1 MRTAAVLPV
10 KRFDS
15 AKQRLG
21 ETVGG
26 PERRELAAAMVE
38 DVLVALGEVDGLDD
52 VIVVTAEDRAAALAR
67 AAGAHVVADRLEAGQ
82 SLAAEIGVETAVQRG
97 AERVLLVPGDCP
109 ALDAAE
115 LTALL
120 AADRIGRD
128 AEPGSGLTGSGATGS
143 GVTGSSATGSHA
155 TGPGV
160 TGSGATGSHA
170 TGPGA
175 TGSGA
180 TGSGATGSV
189 VIVSDRHGAG
199 TNALLLTPPRA
210 LSPCFGPGSLARHA
224 ARARAG
230 GATVRVAHA
239 PSLELDVDTPRDLAA
254 LRAALDERPAV
265 APRTRAVLERL
276 AAPTA
281 R

>member
-21 ETVGG
+21 EAVGG
-26 PERRELAAAMVE
+26 RERRELAAAMVE

-97 AERVLLVPGDCP
+97 AERALLVPGDCP

-128 AEPGSGLTGSGATGS
+128 AEPGSGLTGSGVTGS
-143 GVTGSSATGSHA
+143 GATGSHE

-160 TGSGATGSHA
+160 TGSGATGSGA
-170 TGPGA
+170 TGSHETGPGVTGSGA

-210 LSPCFGPGSLARHA
+210 LSPSFGPGSLARHA

-239 PSLELDVDTPRDLAA
+239 PSLGWTSTR
-254 LRAALDERPAV
+254 RATSPPC
-265 APRTRAVLERL
+265 APRSTSGPPSRRAR
-276 AAPTA
+276 
-281 R
+281 

>member
-1 MRTAAVLPV
+1 
-10 KRFDS
+10 
-15 AKQRLG
+15 
-21 ETVGG
+21 
-26 PERRELAAAMVE
+26 
-38 DVLVALGEVDGLDD
+38 
-52 VIVVTAEDRAAALAR
+52 
-67 AAGAHVVADRLEAGQ
+67 
-82 SLAAEIGVETAVQRG
+82 
-97 AERVLLVPGDCP
+97 
-109 ALDAAE
+109 
-115 LTALL
+115 
-120 AADRIGRD
+120 
-128 AEPGSGLTGSGATGS
+128 
-143 GVTGSSATGSHA
+143 
-155 TGPGV
+155 
-160 TGSGATGSHA
+160 
-170 TGPGA
+170 
-175 TGSGA
+175 
-180 TGSGATGSV
+180 V